1 MENRVPTK
9 PGRIKLTDDSGN
21 IKYYT
26 MERADEPTTE
36 GTPLNKATLFSSTN
50 EELYQ
55 CSVPSEAFDKLAEL
69 VEIHLPVNGWSS
81 ERDENGYFY
90 QRVDV
95 IDMIAQRTPIVSLK
109 VTSTESQAK
118 EEYCYGYIKKVETYN
133 GYIICRIVNM
143 IDTDLTIEL
152 KGV

>member
-9 PGRIKLTDDSGN
+9 PGRIKLTDENGN

-55 CSVPSEAFDKLAEL
+55 CSVPSEAFDKLAGL
-69 VEIHLPVNGWSS
+69 VEIQLPVSGWST

-95 IDMIAQRTPIVSLK
+95 IGMIARRTPIVSLK

-118 EEYCYGYIKKVETYN
+118 EEYCYGYIKTVETYD

>member
-21 IKYYT
+21 VKYYY

-36 GTPLNKATLFSSTN
+36 GTPLNKATLFSATN

-55 CSVPSEAFDKLAEL
+55 CSVPSEAFDKMAGL
-69 VEIHLPVNGWSS
+69 VEIQLPLNGWSA

-95 IDMIAQRTPIVSLK
+95 TGMIARKTPIASLK

-118 EEYCYGYIKKVETYN
+118 EEYCYGYIKKVETYD

>member
-36 GTPLNKATLFSSTN
+36 GTPLNKATLFSATN

-55 CSVPSEAFDKLAEL
+55 CSVPSEAFDKLAESI
-69 VEIHLPVNGWSS
+69 EIHLPKDGWSA
-81 ERDENGYFY
+81 ERDENGYLY
-90 QRVDV
+90 QRVEV
-95 IDMIAQRTPIVSLK
+95 EKINSKMNPLASLK
-109 VTSTESQAK
+109 GGSRNEKASWLFIHA
-118 EEYCYGYIKKVETYN
+118 IETYD
-133 GYIICRIVNM
+133 GYVIARAVNLPYADM
-143 IDTDLTIEL
+143 TVEL